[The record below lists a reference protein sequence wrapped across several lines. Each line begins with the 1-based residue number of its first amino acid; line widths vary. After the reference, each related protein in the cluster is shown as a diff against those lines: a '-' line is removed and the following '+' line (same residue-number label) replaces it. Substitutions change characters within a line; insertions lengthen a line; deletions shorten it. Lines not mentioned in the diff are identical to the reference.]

1 MDIADQADNL
11 AARLSS
17 GAEFLTLSTLTLE
30 PSTPAPRAAIL
41 VGLQL
46 TPDGWQELYSRD
58 NRLIRIPY
66 VPVTQNKG
74 INNHA

>member
-17 GAEFLTLSTLTLE
+17 GVESLTLSTLNLE
-30 PSTPAPRAAIL
+30 PSTPARGAGVL

-66 VPVTQNKG
+66 IPGTLNKG